1 MSITNQNQQQKKASP
16 LDEADSKL
24 STTKKTKEKK
34 QRLDL
39 VLVET
44 GMAESRHK
52 AQGIIMAGQVYL
64 KGQKMTKA
72 GQNITEA
79 QIPLLEIRGKTLAY
93 VSRGGLKL
101 EKAIKVWQIS
111 LQDKIC
117 ADIGASTGGFTDC
130 MLQNGAKYVYAVDSG
145 YNQLDWKLRSHPQV
159 CSMERCNARYLSE
172 EQIPVKLDF
181 ISIDVS
187 FISLK
192 LILSP
197 LFQLLHPQGE
207 IVCLIKPQFEAG
219 REQVGKKGV
228 VRDPKV
234 HEEVIQRVLE
244 QSRAMGYFV
253 KDVTFSPIKGPE
265 GNIEYLARLCK
276 EEGDYPSIDCAE
288 VVAQSH
294 SQEEHHES
302 TTKLQPLS

>member
-1 MSITNQNQQQKKASP
+1 MSVKNQNLSQEKEPSVKEIVSKKP
-16 LDEADSKL
+16 EKV
-24 STTKKTKEKK
+24 KK

-39 VLVET
+39 LLVEEN
-44 GMAESRHK
+44 MAESRHK
-52 AQGIIMAGQVYL
+52 AQGMIMAGQVYF
-64 KGQKMTKA
+64 KGQKVTKA
-72 GQNITEA
+72 GQNISLD
-79 QIPLLEIRGKTLAY
+79 QVSLLEVRGKTLPY

-101 EKAIKVWQIS
+101 EKAVKIWNLS

-159 CSMERCNARYLSE
+159 KSMERCNARYLSKE
-172 EQIPVKLDF
+172 DISEDLDF
-181 ISIDVS
+181 CSIDVS

-197 LFQLLHPQGE
+197 LFSLLHEQGE
-207 IVCLIKPQFEAG
+207 LVCLIKPQFEAG

-234 HEEVIQRVLE
+234 HQEVIEKVLNE
-244 QSRAMGYFV
+244 S
-253 KDVTFSPIKGPE
+253 KDIGFHIKDLTYSPIKGPE
-265 GNIEYLARLCK
+265 GNIEYLAYLTK
-276 EEGDYPSIDCAE
+276 LSGEYPVIDSGD

-294 SQEEHHES
+294 RQEDGHAG
-302 TTKLQPLS
+302 TT